1 MEYKVGQLIIYKKGD
16 TFQIGKIK
24 TLINEGAFVYYHS
37 GETSAVTSYRNMYP
51 IENDYCIL
59 KTILGG
65 V

>member
-1 MEYKVGQLIIYKKGD
+1 MEYKEGQLIIYKKGD
-16 TFQIGKIK
+16 KFEVGKIK
-24 TLINEGAFVYYHS
+24 TLRDTGASVYYHS

>member
-24 TLINEGAFVYYHS
+24 TLKDEGAFINYHS
-37 GETSAVTSYRNMYP
+37 GETASMTSYKNMYP